1 MSARAVTTTGYTELE
16 GKLMVSHLSAS
27 AADLDESPAPE
38 PERAKVEEPLAP
50 GAESRA
56 GERTPPL
63 RLILHPAEAEQQP
76 MTLPISTTAGDV
88 REAVQYLRKK
98 PTGVTVAEA
107 MEDVKRRVFEPK
119 KLAAYEFWGILA
131 RQGTNRL
138 QLTSLGWEFARKLEP
153 AAEAYRAV
161 LDSVAPYRFVLE
173 WMQRE
178 RLDLVTHME
187 VAAYWQEL
195 YSANLSQDKRTLEGN
210 VVSFFHLCQAGELGT
225 ATIGK
230 RGQPARLRIEREELD
245 AFIAGRAPILKPQSL
260 PSGADRE
267 LVSRL
272 APLSDPMAERIGA
285 ATETMRFLVLCPPL
299 KLNDQL
305 QIALEVAGIESR
317 TLDHNDSGELI
328 ASAEMLRAM
337 RQCVAALIVVTADD
351 CRDDGAGGCVLKPHL
366 LVHINTACVL
376 YDRRVA
382 LLWDSRFSVPDHIV
396 RAAMPYLIFEGEE
409 LAWDAGVRLMRVIR
423 EFQESAR

>member
-1 MSARAVTTTGYTELE
+1 VAATGYTKLE
-16 GKLMVSHLSAS
+16 GKLMVSHLIAS
-27 AADLDESPAPE
+27 AADLNESPAPE
-38 PERAKVEEPLAP
+38 PESDKVEEPLVP

-56 GERTPPL
+56 GERTTPL
-63 RLILHPAEAEQQP
+63 RLILHPTDAEQQS

-107 MEDVKRRVFEPK
+107 MEDVKRRVFEPR

-131 RQGTNRL
+131 RQGGNRL
-138 QLTSLGWEFARKLEP
+138 QLTPLGWEFARKLEP
-153 AAEAYRAV
+153 AAAAYRAV

-178 RLDLVTHME
+178 RLDLVTHTE

-195 YSANLSQDKRTLEGN
+195 YTANLSQDKRTLEGN
-210 VVSFFHLCQAGELGT
+210 VVCFFHLCQAGELGT

-245 AFIAGRAPILKPQSL
+245 AFIAGRAPILKP
-260 PSGADRE
+260 PSASPGAERE

-272 APLSDPMAERIGA
+272 AQTSDAAGAQRSGTAAGKMQFLILCSRRKLSD
-285 ATETMRFLVLCPPL
+285 
-299 KLNDQL
+299 QL
-305 QIALEVAGIESR
+305 RVALEVAGIENR
-317 TLDHNDSGELI
+317 MFDHSETGELI
-328 ASAEMLRAM
+328 ASAEMLQAM
-337 RQCVAALIVVTADD
+337 RQCTAALIVVTAED
-351 CRDDGAGGCVLKPHL
+351 CCDDGALKRNI
-366 LVHINTACVL
+366 LVQINTALVL

-382 LLWDSRFSVPDHIV
+382 LLWGSRLPVPESVA
-396 RAAMPYLIFEGEE
+396 AAMPHLIFEGEE
-409 LAWDAGVRLMRVIR
+409 LTWDVGVRLMRVIN
-423 EFQESAR
+423 EFQAAAQ